1 MGRALA
7 VADSIRVTVL
17 SLARNLPFDQR
28 LADKICEE
36 IAKSPYGLRRIMR
49 EQPGLPTVS
58 TIMLWLNDEANQSFR
73 EQYARATDLRA
84 ELLFDQCIDIA
95 DESENDKPRVSDHE
109 DVHATEQV
117 ARSKL
122 RVDTR
127 KWMAGKLM
135 PKKYGDRQFMD
146 VKAEVGVSLGQAL
159 DKLSDD

>member
-1 MGRALA
+1 
-7 VADSIRVTVL
+7 
-17 SLARNLPFDQR
+17 
-28 LADKICEE
+28 
-36 IAKSPYGLRRIMR
+36 
-49 EQPGLPTVS
+49 
-58 TIMLWLNDEANQSFR
+58 MLWLNDEANQSFR